1 MADNVGYTPG
11 SGAIISTDD
20 IAGAHHQRVKL
31 TLGNDGTDD
40 GTVSATN
47 PIPVTA
53 YSSLP
58 ITVPNGE
65 LIECLEAI
73 RMGIHSLI
81 RTSGQVLP
89 DTVGRQRVVIE
100 SAPVTLTGVST
111 VTTVTTVSTVT
122 ACTTVGTLTNQSQI
136 GGIQATDQ
144 IPALMRIAADSL
156 RRNISVTE

>member
-31 TLGNDGTDD
+31 TLGNDGTDN

-58 ITVPNGE
+58 VTVPNGE

-89 DTVGRQRVVIE
+89 DTAGRQRVVIE

-111 VTTVTTVSTVT
+111 VGTVTT
-122 ACTTVGTLTNQSQI
+122 CTTVGTLTNQSQI

-156 RRNISVTE
+156 RRNISVTG